1 MTRGRL
7 LRDSKEAEALVIME
21 ALRIFSFISRK
32 IDCGER
38 FLQRYFLGKPRCKKA
53 VEAPIC
59 LKRDQVFGLLIYVT
73 FRDVVRSGTGFVDAL
88 AKQGVTKV
96 ISREVVL

>member
-1 MTRGRL
+1 MWTVQRGVNLEPQVLEGFCLMTRGRL
-7 LRDSKEAEALVIME
+7 LRDSNEAEALVILE

-59 LKRDQVFGLLIYVT
+59 LKRDQVFG
-73 FRDVVRSGTGFVDAL
+73 F
-88 AKQGVTKV
+88 
-96 ISREVVL
+96 